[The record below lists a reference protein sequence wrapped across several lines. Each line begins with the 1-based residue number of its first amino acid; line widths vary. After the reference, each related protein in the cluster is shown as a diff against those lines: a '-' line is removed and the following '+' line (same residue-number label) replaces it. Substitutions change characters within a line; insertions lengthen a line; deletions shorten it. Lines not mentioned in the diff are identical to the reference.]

1 MSDRER
7 GKRSGSSLISSSR
20 GEFDFINRIRQRA
33 LNQFSLSEGNKV
45 TASDSSL
52 ITHHSSLRVHHSSLL
67 LGIGDDAA
75 IIGQSGRGE
84 MVVTTDLLVEEIDF
98 RLDTMPPRLLG
109 HKALAVSL
117 SDIAAMGA
125 RPRWSLLS
133 IGLPR
138 EIWETPFVDD
148 FYEGFFALASRHGV
162 SLVGGDV
169 SRTPERIVVDSI
181 VLGETRRGRAILRA
195 GASPGDHIFVTGTLG
210 GSAAG
215 LCLLE
220 RGARLKGRGASL
232 TGHPA
237 SMMKRR
243 APSGEALAVEE
254 LLLRHLRPEARVEWG
269 ELLGALR
276 LATAMIDLSDGL
288 SSDLQHLCRESRV
301 GAIIEASRV
310 PVNPFIRGLRDDEF
324 DPLALALHGGED
336 FELLFT
342 VSPRN
347 LKRLPGEVRGV
358 PITYLGDVTNE
369 AGRVMLAEG
378 AHRRRLK
385 AHGFRHF

>member
-1 MSDRER
+1 MNDRE
-7 GKRSGSSLISSSR
+7 GKKRPGSSRISSSR

-33 LNQFSLSEGNKV
+33 LKQSV
-45 TASDSSL
+45 TSHRNEDDDAGSSIINHHSSHSYRSSL
-52 ITHHSSLRVHHSSLL
+52 IAHHSSLL

-75 IIGQSGRGE
+75 IIEQRGRGE
-84 MVVTTDLLVEEIDF
+84 MVITTDLLVEEIDF
-98 RLDTMPPRLLG
+98 RLETMPPRLLG

-133 IGLPR
+133 IGMPR
-138 EIWETPFVDD
+138 EIWETPFADD
-148 FYEGFFALASRHGV
+148 FYEGFFSLASYHKV
-162 SLVGGDV
+162 SLIGGDV

-181 VLGETRRGRAILRA
+181 VLGETSRGRAILRT

-210 GSAAG
+210 GAAAG

-220 RGARLKGRGASL
+220 RGARLKGRGA
-232 TGHPA
+232 GR
-237 SMMKRR
+237 MKGR
-243 APSGEALAVEE
+243 ARSSEALAVEE
-254 LLLRHLRPEARVEWG
+254 LLLRHLRPQARVEWG
-269 ELLGALR
+269 DLLGALR

-301 GAIIEASRV
+301 GALIEASRV
-310 PVNPFIRGLRDDEF
+310 PVNPLISQLRDEEF

-369 AGRVMLAEG
+369 AGRVMLAQG
-378 AHRRRLK
+378 AHRRKLK
-385 AHGFRHF
+385 AQGFSHF

>member
-7 GKRSGSSLISSSR
+7 KNRSGSSRISSSR

-33 LNQFSLSEGNKV
+33 LHQFSIDKRSTAK
-45 TASDSSL
+45 ASDSSL
-52 ITHHSSLRVHHSSLL
+52 IAHHSSLTNHHSSLL

-75 IIGQSGRGE
+75 IIGQPGRGE
-84 MVVTTDLLVEEIDF
+84 TVITTDMLVEEIDF
-98 RLDTMPPRLLG
+98 RLETMPPRLLG
-109 HKALAVSL
+109 HKALVVSL
-117 SDIAAMGA
+117 SDMAAMGA

-169 SRTPERIVVDSI
+169 SRTPERVVVDSI
-181 VLGETRRGRAILRA
+181 VLGETAPGRAILRA

-210 GSAAG
+210 GSATG
-215 LCLLE
+215 LRLLE
-220 RGARLKGRGASL
+220 RGARLKGHGGASP
-232 TGHPA
+232 T
-237 SMMKRR
+237 KRR
-243 APSGEALAVEE
+243 ARSCEARAVEE

-288 SSDLQHLCRESRV
+288 SSDLQHLCRESRA

-310 PVNPFIRGLRDDEF
+310 PVNPFIRELRDDEF

-347 LKRLPGEVRGV
+347 LKRLPREVRGV

-378 AHRRRLK
+378 AHHRRLK
-385 AHGFRHF
+385 AQGFSHF

>member
-1 MSDRER
+1 MSDKERE
-7 GKRSGSSLISSSR
+7 KRSGSSRISSSR

-33 LNQFSLSEGNKV
+33 LNQFNLSERS
-45 TASDSSL
+45 TAKASHSSL
-52 ITHHSSLRVHHSSLL
+52 ITHHSSLINHHSSLL
-67 LGIGDDAA
+67 LGVGDDAA
-75 IIGQSGRGE
+75 ILGHAGRGE
-84 MVVTTDLLVEEIDF
+84 TVITTDLLVEEIDF
-98 RLDTMPPRLLG
+98 RLETMPPRLLG

-117 SDIAAMGA
+117 SDMAAMGA

-148 FYEGFFALASRHGV
+148 FYEGFFALASCHGV

-181 VLGETRRGRAILRA
+181 VLGETSSGRAILRA
-195 GASPGDHIFVTGTLG
+195 GARPGDHIFVTGTLG

-215 LCLLE
+215 LSLLE

-232 TGHPA
+232 
-237 SMMKRR
+237 SKRR
-243 APSGEALAVEE
+243 ARSSEALAVEE

-269 ELLGALR
+269 ELLGAQR
-276 LATAMIDLSDGL
+276 LATAMIDISDGL
-288 SSDLQHLCRESRV
+288 SSDLQHLCRESRA

-310 PVNPFIRGLRDDEF
+310 PVNPFIRQLRDDDF

-347 LKRLPGEVRGV
+347 LKRLPDEVRGV
-358 PITYLGDVTNE
+358 PVTYLGDVTNQ

-385 AHGFRHF
+385 AQGFSHF